1 MSAPTVFPGAPQKPA
16 AAFTWL
22 DLDGFNLLPYR
33 DRLARA
39 MRRRRAAQCGAAI
52 LLGILGVGAWTG
64 GAAWLRMRTDA
75 ERAVVEARLSRQ
87 QPQVDAAAR
96 AARMAA
102 AAAQRDAQAA
112 ALAASYRR
120 ATELLALVAR
130 VRDDGIGL
138 EALRMTASGAVLD
151 ARAASY
157 RAAARWLDRL
167 AREQQ
172 HAWRVDVD
180 ALKPTPAEPAGA
192 TRMPFRF
199 SVQLRWHDGSPRD
212 AGQGERT

>member
-16 AAFTWL
+16 AAFAWL

-33 DRLARA
+33 DRLARVV
-39 MRRRRAAQCGAAI
+39 RRRRAAQCGAAI

-75 ERAVVEARLSRQ
+75 ERAVVEALLSSQ

-96 AARMAA
+96 AVRMAA

-112 ALAASYRR
+112 ELAAPYRR
-120 ATELLALVAR
+120 AAELLALVAR

-157 RAAARWLDRL
+157 QAAARWLDRI
-167 AREQQ
+167 AREQ
-172 HAWRVDVD
+172 HGWRVDVD
-180 ALKPTPAEPAGA
+180 ALKPAPAEPAGA

-199 SVQLRWHDGSPRD
+199 SVQLRWHDGPSRD

>member
-1 MSAPTVFPGAPQKPA
+1 MSAPTVLPGAPQKPA
-16 AAFTWL
+16 AAFAWL

-87 QPQVDAAAR
+87 QPRVDAAAR
-96 AARMAA
+96 AARMVA

-112 ALAASYRR
+112 ALAAPYRR
-120 ATELLALVAR
+120 ATELLVLAAR

-157 RAAARWLDRL
+157 RAAARWLDRI
-167 AREQQ
+167 AREQ

-180 ALKPTPAEPAGA
+180 ALKPAPAEPAGA

-199 SVQLRWHDGSPRD
+199 SVQLRWHDGPSRD

>member
-1 MSAPTVFPGAPQKPA
+1 MSAQTVLPGAPQKPA
-16 AAFTWL
+16 AAFAWL

-87 QPQVDAAAR
+87 QPRVDAAAR
-96 AARMAA
+96 AARMVA

-112 ALAASYRR
+112 ALAAPYRR
-120 ATELLALVAR
+120 ATELLVLVAR

-157 RAAARWLDRL
+157 RAAARWLDRI
-167 AREQQ
+167 AREQ
-172 HAWRVDVD
+172 HGWRVDVD
-180 ALKPTPAEPAGA
+180 ALKPAPAEPAGA

-199 SVQLRWHDGSPRD
+199 SVQLRWHDGPSHD
-212 AGQGERT
+212 DGQRERT

>member
-1 MSAPTVFPGAPQKPA
+1 MSAPTVLPGASQKPA
-16 AAFTWL
+16 AAFAWL

-87 QPQVDAAAR
+87 QPRVDAAAR
-96 AARMAA
+96 AARMVA

-112 ALAASYRR
+112 ALAAPYRR
-120 ATELLALVAR
+120 ATELLVLVAR

-157 RAAARWLDRL
+157 RAAARWLDRI
-167 AREQQ
+167 AREQ
-172 HAWRVDVD
+172 HGWRVDVD
-180 ALKPTPAEPAGA
+180 ALKPAPAEPAGA
-192 TRMPFRF
+192 TRMPVRF
-199 SVQLRWHDGSPRD
+199 SVQLRWHDGPSRD

>member
-16 AAFTWL
+16 ATFAWL
-22 DLDGFNLLPYR
+22 DVDGFNLLPYR

-39 MRRRRAAQCGAAI
+39 MRRRRAAQCGASI

-75 ERAVVEARLSRQ
+75 ERAVVDARLSRQ

-96 AARMAA
+96 VVRMAA
-102 AAAQRDAQAA
+102 AAAQRDARAA
-112 ALAASYRR
+112 ELAAPYRQ
-120 ATELLALVAR
+120 ATELLALAAR

-138 EALRMTASGAVLD
+138 EALRTTPSGAVLD

-157 RAAARWLDRL
+157 QAAARWLDRI
-167 AREQQ
+167 AREQ
-172 HAWRVDVD
+172 HGWRVDVD
-180 ALKPTPAEPAGA
+180 ALKPAPAERADA

-199 SVQLRWHDGSPRD
+199 SVQLRWHDGPPRD